1 MFQWLNY
8 SCKAESTLCRRVLV
22 KKNLLFLFMFWDFL
36 TPPPQLQNK
45 KKDIIPAQHR
55 WFQYYVS
62 IVSDNKLNI
71 TFLNICMPINIIVC
85 GKVNLF
91 DLFLN
96 FLFPYRA
103 SKAIQMNNLY
113 AIRGKKPHQHCI
125 DTSNVIE
132 YLSNY
137 SFLLIFKLLI
147 SKVQFYG

>member
-1 MFQWLNY
+1 MTELFIQ
-8 SCKAESTLCRRVLV
+8 SRVHV
-22 KKNLLFLFMFWDFL
+22 MQKSISKKKSIVSLHVLGFFD
-36 TPPPQLQNK
+36 TPPPNCKIK

-113 AIRGKKPHQHCI
+113 AIRGKKTNQHCI

>member
-1 MFQWLNY
+1 
-8 SCKAESTLCRRVLV
+8 
-22 KKNLLFLFMFWDFL
+22 
-36 TPPPQLQNK
+36 
-45 KKDIIPAQHR
+45 
-55 WFQYYVS
+55 
-62 IVSDNKLNI
+62 
-71 TFLNICMPINIIVC
+71 MPINIIVC

-113 AIRGKKPHQHCI
+113 AIRGKKTHQHCI

-147 SKVQFYG
+147 SKVQFYGY

>member
-8 SCKAESTLCRRVLV
+8 SCKAQSTFCNRVLV
-22 KKNLLFLFMFWDFL
+22 KQNSIVSLHILGFFWHPH
-36 TPPPQLQNK
+36 PPTAEQ
-45 KKDIIPAQHR
+45 IIPAQHI
-55 WFQYYVS
+55 WFQYYLS
-62 IVSDNKLNI
+62 IVSDNK
-71 TFLNICMPINIIVC
+71 MPINIIVC

-147 SKVQFYG
+147 S

>member
-8 SCKAESTLCRRVLV
+8 SCKAQSTFCNRVLV
-22 KKNLLFLFMFWDFL
+22 KQNSIVSLHILGFFWHPH
-36 TPPPQLQNK
+36 PPTAEK
-45 KKDIIPAQHR
+45 IIPAQHI
-55 WFQYYVS
+55 WFQYYLS
-62 IVSDNKLNI
+62 IVSDNK
-71 TFLNICMPINIIVC
+71 MPINIIVC
-85 GKVNLF
+85 GKVNLY

>member
-22 KKNLLFLFMFWDFL
+22 KKIYNCFSSCFGIFWH
-36 TPPPQLQNK
+36 TPNCKIK

-147 SKVQFYG
+147 S

>member
-8 SCKAESTLCRRVLV
+8 SCKAQSTFCNRVLV
-22 KKNLLFLFMFWDFL
+22 KQNSIVSLHILGFFWHPH
-36 TPPPQLQNK
+36 PPTAEK
-45 KKDIIPAQHR
+45 IIPAQHI
-55 WFQYYVS
+55 WFQYYLS
-62 IVSDNKLNI
+62 IVSDNK
-71 TFLNICMPINIIVC
+71 MPINIIVC

-113 AIRGKKPHQHCI
+113 AIRGKKTNQHCI

-147 SKVQFYG
+147 S